1 MSKVYTKTSLE
12 IMQEVFQ
19 IKDQGHYFLRNQKDL
34 VIPTVKSVNYG
45 LEGITFL
52 GLKIGGSL
60 PNNLRN
66 KESIESVRMAINE

>member
-52 GLKIGGSL
+52 GPKIGESL